1 MRCPDDTLAALDT
14 VLAQL
19 ASYGMKAII
28 SPHDAGVICGANGQ
42 DAYCSKYGSSDNFY
56 SSIEA
61 KQDYDNRMAAI
72 LNYVSPSS
80 GKKWAEWWEA
90 IMAFDIQNEPMIGS
104 AGKLQNNDPDDW
116 LCGRAG
122 NMKKIIGNSGVRI
135 ATGGV
140 GGSEYCCVCFSR
152 TYLLT
157 PSS

>member
-1 MRCPDDTLAALDT
+1 MRCPDDTLAVLDT

-28 SPHDAGVICGANGQ
+28 SPHDAGVICGVNGH

-104 AGKLQNNDPDDW
+104 IGKLQNNDPDDW

-140 GGSEYCCVCFSR
+140 GGSEYCCVCFSP

-157 PSS
+157 PSG